1 MLKVDLGQ
9 LGREGSVSV
18 EAQLAPDAEM
28 WSDTDLTWSGD
39 VEARFRASLAG
50 TGELVARGSVAGTL
64 AQECR
69 RCLEAVS
76 TPFEGEL
83 TLVFVSEG
91 SEVGDSG
98 YAFDEGSSELDLSDA
113 VREEVVLA
121 VDPYVL
127 CTPECKGLCPQCGTN
142 RNVGTCDCSEDEM
155 DPRWAVLRE
164 LKKSEQ

>member
-9 LGREGSVSV
+9 LGREGTVSV
-18 EAQLAPDAEM
+18 EAQLAPDAEI
-28 WSDTDLTWSGD
+28 WSDTDLAWSGN

-50 TGELVARGSVAGTL
+50 TGELVARGSVEGTL

-83 TLVFVSEG
+83 TLVFVSEE
-91 SEVGDSG
+91 SELGDSG

-113 VREEVVLA
+113 VREEVLLA

-142 RNVGTCDCSEDEM
+142 LNLSKCGCERDFV
-155 DPRWAVLRE
+155 DPRLAG
-164 LKKSEQ
+164 LKSLLKS